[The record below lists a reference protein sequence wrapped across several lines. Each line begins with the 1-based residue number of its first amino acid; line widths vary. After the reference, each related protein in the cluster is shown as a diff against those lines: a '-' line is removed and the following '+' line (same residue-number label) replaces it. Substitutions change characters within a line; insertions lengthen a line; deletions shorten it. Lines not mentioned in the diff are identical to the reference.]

1 MKSSLSAAPS
11 GSFLIQWG
19 LMLMVNLAIDV
30 TLLFIGRERN
40 IKKQQ
45 SKKIDGCL

>member
-1 MKSSLSAAPS
+1 V
-11 GSFLIQWG
+11 I
-19 LMLMVNLAIDV
+19 VNLTIDV
-30 TLLFIGRERN
+30 TLLFIGRERK